1 MRRVLAGLF
10 SACDRGEKMSSLNVF
25 FAGVGGQGIITGASI
40 IARAAIAAGMD
51 AVMSEVHGMAQRGG
65 SVVCELRLGDV
76 HSPMIP
82 EGEADLIIGF
92 EPVETVR
99 SLTKGN
105 HHTVVITEVRPIIPV
120 SVSLGG
126 IAYPAVE
133 DLLAYLRS
141 QVAAVYAVPA
151 AAMAEEIGLPQA
163 ANVVLLGAAMGT
175 GLIPLE
181 LGTIRDTLSRTVPA
195 KALEANFRALQ
206 GGFELTRKA

>member
-1 MRRVLAGLF
+1 
-10 SACDRGEKMSSLNVF
+10 MSSLNVF
-25 FAGVGGQGIITGASI
+25 VVGVGGQGIITGASI
-40 IARAAIAAGMD
+40 IARAAIAGGLG

-65 SVVCELRLGDV
+65 SVVCDLRLGDV

-99 SLTKGN
+99 SLTRAN
-105 HHTVVITEVRPIIPV
+105 HCTVVITEVRPIIPV

-126 IAYPAVE
+126 TAYPAVE
-133 DLLAYLRS
+133 DLLSYLRS
-141 QVAAVYAVPA
+141 QVATVYAVPA
-151 AAMAEEIGLPQA
+151 AAIAEIGLPQA

-181 LGTIRDTLSRTVPA
+181 LETIRETLSRSLPA
-195 KALEANFRALQ
+195 RAVEANFRALQ
-206 GGFELTRKA
+206 EGFELTRKT

>member
-1 MRRVLAGLF
+1 MRRMFPGLS
-10 SACDRGEKMSSLNVF
+10 SACDRGEEMSSLNVF

-40 IARAAIAAGMD
+40 IARAAIAAD
-51 AVMSEVHGMAQRGG
+51 VNAVMSEVHGMAQRGG

-82 EGEADLIIGF
+82 EGEADLIMGF

-99 SLTKGN
+99 SLAKAN
-105 HHTVVITEVRPIIPV
+105 HHTVVVTEVRPIIPV
-120 SVSLGG
+120 GVSLGG
-126 IAYPAVE
+126 TAYPDVE
-133 DLLAYLRS
+133 DLLSYLRS

-163 ANVVLLGAAMGT
+163 ANIVLLGAAMGT

-181 LGTIRDTLSRTVPA
+181 LGTIRDTLSHTVPA
-195 KALEANFRALQ
+195 KALDANLRALQ
-206 GGFELTRKA
+206 EGFELTRKP

>member
-1 MRRVLAGLF
+1 
-10 SACDRGEKMSSLNVF
+10 
-25 FAGVGGQGIITGASI
+25 
-40 IARAAIAAGMD
+40 
-51 AVMSEVHGMAQRGG
+51 
-65 SVVCELRLGDV
+65 
-76 HSPMIP
+76 MIP
-82 EGEADLIIGF
+82 EGEADLVIGF

-99 SLTKGN
+99 SLTRAN

-133 DLLAYLRS
+133 DLLRYLRS

-151 AAMAEEIGLPQA
+151 AAMAEAIGLSQT

-195 KALEANFRALQ
+195 KALEANLRALQ
-206 GGFELTRKA
+206 EGFELTQKA

>member
-1 MRRVLAGLF
+1 
-10 SACDRGEKMSSLNVF
+10 MSSLNAF

-40 IARAAIAAGMD
+40 IARAAITAD
-51 AVMSEVHGMAQRGG
+51 VNAVMSEVHGMAQRGG
-65 SVVCELRLGDV
+65 SVVSELRLGDV

-82 EGEADLIIGF
+82 EGEADLVMGF

-99 SLTKGN
+99 SLTIAN
-105 HHTVVITEVRPIIPV
+105 HHTVVVTDVRPIIPV

-126 IAYPAVE
+126 TAYPDVE
-133 DLLAYLRS
+133 DLLSYLRS
-141 QVAAVYAVPA
+141 QVAAVQAVPA

-163 ANVVLLGAAMGT
+163 ANIVLLGAAMET

-195 KALEANFRALQ
+195 KALEANLRALQ
-206 GGFELTRKA
+206 EGFELTRKP

>member
-1 MRRVLAGLF
+1 M
-10 SACDRGEKMSSLNVF
+10 KTLNVF

-40 IARAAIAAGMD
+40 LARSAIAAGTN

-76 HSPMIP
+76 YSPMIP
-82 EGEADLIIGF
+82 DGEATMIIGF

-99 SLTKGN
+99 SLVKAN
-105 HHTVVITEVRPIIPV
+105 HATVVVTETRSIIPV

-126 IAYPAVE
+126 SIYPPVE
-133 DLLAYLRS
+133 NLLTYLRS

-151 AAMAEEIGLPQA
+151 SEIAEHLGMPQA
-163 ANVVLLGAAMGT
+163 ANVVLLGAAMAT

-181 LGTIRDTLSRTVPA
+181 FNVVSETLARSVPA
-195 KALEANFRALQ
+195 KAVDINKQALEA
-206 GGFELTRKA
+206 GFETIREHRV

>member
-1 MRRVLAGLF
+1 
-10 SACDRGEKMSSLNVF
+10 
-25 FAGVGGQGIITGASI
+25 
-40 IARAAIAAGMD
+40 
-51 AVMSEVHGMAQRGG
+51 
-65 SVVCELRLGDV
+65 
-76 HSPMIP
+76 MIP

-99 SLTKGN
+99 SLPRAN

-126 IAYPAVE
+126 VAYPPVE

-151 AAMAEEIGLPQA
+151 GAMAEEIGLPQT

-181 LGTIRDTLSRTVPA
+181 LGTIRDTLCRTVPA
-195 KALEANFRALQ
+195 KALEANLRALQ
-206 GGFELTRKA
+206 EGFELTRKA

>member
-10 SACDRGEKMSSLNVF
+10 SACDRGEEMSSLNVF

-40 IARAAIAAGMD
+40 IARAAIAAGVD
-51 AVMSEVHGMAQRGG
+51 ACHECGYGMAQRGG
-65 SVVCELRLGDV
+65 SVVCELRLGGV

-99 SLTKGN
+99 SLIKAN

-126 IAYPAVE
+126 IAYPDVE
-133 DLLAYLRS
+133 DLLSYLRS

-151 AAMAEEIGLPQA
+151 VAMA
-163 ANVVLLGAAMGT
+163 ANIVLLGAAMET
-175 GLIPLE
+175 GPI
-181 LGTIRDTLSRTVPA
+181 
-195 KALEANFRALQ
+195 
-206 GGFELTRKA
+206 